1 MKIAIIS
8 ILFFIVLIV
17 NAGAT
22 HAEDLLDEINS
33 LIRFISI
40 QSNRGMVV
48 KQSGYS
54 SNIRAI
60 IRKAAERY
68 RLDPLLIEAIITVES
83 NFNRYA
89 VSQKGAMG
97 LMQLMPE
104 TAREIGVTR
113 PFDPYQNITGGT
125 YYYRLML
132 VRYGEHRKALYAY
145 NCGAKCVDNGRIP
158 KESREY
164 ARNVIRVYKGLKQKG
179 GRYVR

>member
-8 ILFFIVLIV
+8 ILFFIVLVV

-22 HAEDLLDEINS
+22 NADDLLDEINS
-33 LIRFISI
+33 LIQFISI

-48 KQSGYS
+48 KQSGS
-54 SNIRAI
+54 SNIRTI

-113 PFDPYQNITGGT
+113 PFDPYQNIIGGT

-164 ARNVIRVYKGLKQKG
+164 ARNVIRVYKDLKKKG
-179 GRYVR
+179 GRHVR